1 MPSID
6 SSQFFKSLKNLA
18 ELPCI
23 LLIIGE
29 EETLIEESIKAAE
42 KKFFNSVGNERLE
55 FNFEKLDGGKDDAQK
70 MFDSCSTLP
79 LHSKKKLVLVSHFE
93 KSSQSTKNAI
103 KEYSKSPNPNT
114 CLTLLH
120 QSKPNTQILKCE
132 WVEEIS
138 KIGMVVKCSRLSKD
152 KRQEWIKQETE
163 KLRVQIS
170 LEASQ
175 LLSEKGG
182 ESLLELKSEIEKA
195 ALYSFDKNKIEV
207 EDIKKTLS
215 FKKNETIWELKN
227 LLEKGE
233 LKKAGCLL
241 EQCLDQKEEPIR
253 ILHQIAQGARAHL
266 KKANFRKSLRFL
278 KKIKQ
283 TDLRL
288 KTGEEIESSIFE
300 QLLLSCKELI

>member
-6 SSQFFKSLKNLA
+6 SSQFFKTLKNLPD
-18 ELPCI
+18 LPSI
-23 LLIIGE
+23 LLFIGE
-29 EETLIEESIKAAE
+29 EETLIEECMKATE
-42 KKFFNSVGNERLE
+42 KKFFSSNGNESLE
-55 FNFEKLDGGKDDAQK
+55 FNFEKLDGGKDDGQK

-93 KSSQSTKNAI
+93 KSSQSTKNAV

-120 QSKPNTQILKCE
+120 QSKLNSQILNCE
-132 WVEEIS
+132 WIEGIS
-138 KIGMVVKCSRLSKD
+138 VNGMVVTCWKLFKN

-163 KLRVQIS
+163 KLGMQIS

-215 FKKNETIWELKN
+215 FKKNEMIWELKN

-233 LKKAGCLL
+233 LKKAGWLL

-266 KKANFRKSLRFL
+266 KKTNLRKSLRFL
-278 KKIKQ
+278 RKIKQ
-283 TDLRL
+283 TDLKL
-288 KTGEEIESSIFE
+288 KTGEEIESGIFE